1 MDGLF
6 HIVDWTPTLAAIAGV
21 SEERIQQLKLDG
33 KNQKDFILNQG
44 ESVRREFV
52 YNIKTSPFKVRKFK
66 NLTIDIFIIRVSRL
80 VTAVGSTRYS
90 GEIMGRMT
98 GTGRPGN

>member
-21 SEERIQQLKLDG
+21 SEDRIKQLNLDG

-44 ESVRREFV
+44 DSVRQEFV
-52 YNIKTSPFKVRKFK
+52 YNIKTSPFKVRKFLK
-66 NLTIDIFIIRVSRL
+66 I
-80 VTAVGSTRYS
+80 
-90 GEIMGRMT
+90 
-98 GTGRPGN
+98 

>member
-21 SEERIQQLKLDG
+21 SEERIQQLNLDG

-44 ESVRREFV
+44 ESARREFV
-52 YNIKTSPFKVRKFK
+52 YNIKTSPFKVRERFWME
-66 NLTIDIFIIRVSRL
+66 TL
-80 VTAVGSTRYS
+80 VNILLVLRPATGVGNTSCC
-90 GEIMGRMT
+90 GETTGRT
-98 GTGRPGN
+98 VGPDRPGN